1 MVRPATLR
9 AAGLSPGY
17 ADRYPVPRIADSSR
31 YRNSTRMDRLDR
43 FYRIQQLLKARR
55 FVRTQDF
62 LDELEV
68 SRATFKRDLEY
79 LRDRFRAPI
88 VYDADHE
95 AYRFDDKVEDSAVW
109 QLPGLWFTADE
120 LRALLTMDQLIAG
133 LEPGVLSELVHPLRK
148 RLRELLDA
156 GDVKAGEITRRIRVL
171 TMGARAV
178 EPAHFRT
185 LSTALLARKRLRL
198 RHTRREDGDVLEREV
213 SPQRLVH
220 YRDNWYLDAF
230 CHKRQALRTFAV
242 DAIEAATVVEK
253 PAKEVGEESLE
264 RHFASGY
271 GIFAG
276 SDTQEAVL
284 HFNAARA
291 RWVSRE
297 TWHPQQHGQLQLD
310 GSYILKLPYSR
321 EPELVMDILKYGAD
335 VEVLAPES
343 LRRAVAAQLQAA
355 AKVYGQ

>member
-1 MVRPATLR
+1 
-9 AAGLSPGY
+9 
-17 ADRYPVPRIADSSR
+17 
-31 YRNSTRMDRLDR
+31 MDRLDR

-55 FVRTQDF
+55 FVGTQDF

-88 VYDADHE
+88 VYDPGHQ
-95 AYRFDDKVEDSAVW
+95 AYRFDDEVEDSAVW
-109 QLPGLWFTADE
+109 QLPGLYFTADE
-120 LRALLTMDQLIAG
+120 LRALLTMDQLIAE
-133 LEPGVLSELVHPLRK
+133 LEPGVLSELVQPLRK
-148 RLRELLDA
+148 RLNALLDS
-156 GDVKAGEITRRIRVL
+156 GDLKAADVARRIRVL
-171 TMGARAV
+171 SMGARAI

-185 LSTALLARKRLRL
+185 LAAALLARKRLHL
-198 RHTRREDGDVLEREV
+198 RHTRRVDGDALEREV

-242 DAIEAATVVEK
+242 DAIESASVVEK
-253 PAKEVGEESLE
+253 AAKEVAEEALD

-276 SDTQEAVL
+276 ADTEEAVL
-284 HFNAARA
+284 LFNPARA
-291 RWVSRE
+291 RWVARE
-297 TWHPQQHGQLQLD
+297 TWHPKQDGQLQLD
-310 GSYILKLPYSR
+310 GSYLLKLPYSR

-343 LRRAVAAQLQAA
+343 LRAAVAGQHRSAA
-355 AKVYGQ
+355 RRYD

>member
-1 MVRPATLR
+1 MERTE
-9 AAGLSPGY
+9 
-17 ADRYPVPRIADSSR
+17 
-31 YRNSTRMDRLDR
+31 R
-43 FYRIQQLLKARR
+43 FYKIQALLRQRR

-79 LRDRFRAPI
+79 LRDRFHAPI
-88 VYDADHE
+88 IYDADHE

-109 QLPGLWFTADE
+109 QLPGLWFSADE
-120 LRALLTMDQLIAG
+120 LVALLTMDRLLAD
-133 LEPGVLSELVHPLRK
+133 LEPGVLSEAIGPFRRRVK
-148 RLRELLDA
+148 ELLA
-156 GDVKAGEITRRIRVL
+156 SGDHSARDIERRIRVL
-171 TMGARAV
+171 AMGARAI
-178 EPAHFRT
+178 EPAQFRT
-185 LSTALLARKRLRL
+185 IATALLSRRRLKI
-198 RHTRREDGDVLEREV
+198 RHNRRQDGEVLEREI

-220 YRDNWYLDAF
+220 YRDNWYVDAF

-242 DAIEAATVVEK
+242 DAIERAVVTDKAAKDV
-253 PAKEVGEESLE
+253 AEESLD

-276 SDTQEAVL
+276 ADTQQAVL
-284 HFNAARA
+284 LFNAARA

-297 TWHPQQHGQLQLD
+297 TWHPKQEGILQLE
-310 GSYILKLPYSR
+310 GTYLLKFPYSR

-343 LRRAVAAQLQAA
+343 LRTAVAEAHAA
-355 AKVYGQ
+355 AARLYRK

>member
-1 MVRPATLR
+1 
-9 AAGLSPGY
+9 
-17 ADRYPVPRIADSSR
+17 
-31 YRNSTRMDRLDR
+31 MDRSER
-43 FYRIQQLLKARR
+43 FYRIQQMLLHRR
-55 FVRTQDF
+55 FVRTQEF

-88 VYDADHE
+88 LYDNEHE

-120 LRALLTMDQLIAG
+120 LRALITMDRLLAD
-133 LEPGVLSELVHPLRK
+133 LEPGVLSELIGPFRK
-148 RLRELLDA
+148 RLKELL
-156 GDVKAGEITRRIRVL
+156 GSGEHKAAEVAKRIRVL

-178 EPAHFRT
+178 EPAHFRA
-185 LSTALLARKRLRL
+185 LSTALLSRRRLRI
-198 RHTRREDGDVLEREV
+198 RHQRRQDGEVLEREV

-230 CHKRQALRTFAV
+230 CHKRQALRTFSV
-242 DAIEAATVVEK
+242 DAMESATVLDK
-253 PAKEVGEESLE
+253 DAKDVGEEALD
-264 RHFASGY
+264 RHFAAGY

-276 SDTQEAVL
+276 SETQEAVL
-284 HFNAARA
+284 LFNPGRA

-297 TWHPQQHGQLQLD
+297 TWHPKQEGRLQLD
-310 GSYILKLPYSR
+310 GTYLLKFPYSR

-343 LRRAVAAQLQAA
+343 LRTAVADAHAA
-355 AKVYGQ
+355 AARLYRK